1 MCKKGENGLCFSTAC
16 FVVEGLTQGRAA
28 PPKGTLEHNYSKC
41 PFVSCYSHLMA
52 PKHFHITA
60 QFL

>member
-1 MCKKGENGLCFSTAC
+1 MASALAQPALSWR
-16 FVVEGLTQGRAA
+16 GLTQGRAA

-52 PKHFHITA
+52 KKHFHITA